1 MKGDSMNEKARIV
14 IVDDHPIV
22 RHGITRLLNREVDL
36 CVTGEAEDA
45 AGALALLEEE
55 LPDVVLVD
63 LVLDGVSGLDLIA
76 DLRARW
82 PKLPILVV
90 SMHDAPDYLERVLKS
105 GAQGF
110 VNKKESIQRLPDA
123 IRRVLS
129 GRVYLGENM
138 MDVLAR
144 SIAADDEAEEE
155 RQIAEL
161 SEREREVLA
170 LIARGYRP
178 RQIAETL
185 HVSPKTVNSH
195 RENMKRKLEL
205 ASTTELD
212 QFAIRWFADHR
223 AA

>member
-1 MKGDSMNEKARIV
+1 MSEQARIV

-22 RHGITRLLNREVDL
+22 RHGVSRLLNREEDL
-36 CVTGEAEDA
+36 IVSGEAENTA
-45 AGALALLEEE
+45 TAIQLLEED

-63 LVLDGVSGLDLIA
+63 LVLDGESGLDLIHA
-76 DLRARW
+76 IRERW
-82 PKLPILVV
+82 PHLPVLVV
-90 SMHDAPDYLERVLKS
+90 SMHDAPDYLERVLKA

-110 VNKKESIQRLPDA
+110 VNKKESIQRLADA

-129 GRVYLGENM
+129 GKVYIGENM

-144 SIAADDEAEEE
+144 SLASDDDNEGDK
-155 RQIAEL
+155 RVSEL
-161 SEREREVLA
+161 SEREMEVLE
-170 LIARGYRP
+170 LIGQGYRP

-195 RENMKRKLEL
+195 RENMKRKLDL
-205 ASTTELD
+205 DSTSELD
-212 QFAIRWFADHR
+212 RFAIRWFTEQK

>member
-1 MKGDSMNEKARIV
+1 MAEKARIV

-22 RHGITRLLNREVDL
+22 RHGISRLLNREEDL
-36 CVTGEAEDA
+36 CVTGEAENTA
-45 AGALALLEEE
+45 EALKLLESE
-55 LPDVVLVD
+55 PADVVLVD
-63 LVLDGVSGLDLIA
+63 LVLDGESGLDLI
-76 DLRARW
+76 REIRVRW
-82 PKLPILVV
+82 PKLPLLVV

-110 VNKKESIQRLPDA
+110 VNKKESISRLPDA

-129 GRVYLGENM
+129 GKTYIGEDM
-138 MDVLAR
+138 MEVLAR
-144 SIAADDEAEEE
+144 SLASDEPDEEE
-155 RQIAEL
+155 KIADL
-161 SEREREVLA
+161 SEREVEVLE
-170 LIARGYRP
+170 LIGQGYRP

-205 ASTTELD
+205 ASTAELD
-212 QFAIRWFADHR
+212 QFAIRWASESR

>member
-1 MKGDSMNEKARIV
+1 MAEKARIV

-22 RHGITRLLNREVDL
+22 RHGVSRLLNREDDL
-36 CVTGEAEDA
+36 CVSGEAEDV
-45 AGALALLEEE
+45 AGALKLLEED

-63 LVLDGVSGLDLIA
+63 LVLDGESGLDLIQVI
-76 DLRARW
+76 RTRW
-82 PKLPILVV
+82 PDLPVLVV
-90 SMHDAPDYLERVLKS
+90 SMHDAPDYLERVLKA

-110 VNKKESIQRLPDA
+110 VNKKESIQKLSDA

-129 GRVYLGENM
+129 GRVYIGENM

-144 SIAADDEAEEE
+144 SIANDDEGDEGTKVSD
-155 RQIAEL
+155 L
-161 SEREREVLA
+161 SERELEVLE
-170 LIARGYRP
+170 LIGQGFRP

-205 ASTTELD
+205 ANTAELD
-212 QFAIRWFADHR
+212 QFAIRWFTDQK

>member
-1 MKGDSMNEKARIV
+1 MAEKARVV

-22 RHGITRLLNREVDL
+22 RHGISRLLNREEDL
-36 CVTGEAEDA
+36 SVTGEAEDA
-45 AGALALLEEE
+45 EGAIALLETE
-55 LPDVVLVD
+55 LPDIVLVD
-63 LVLDGVSGLDLIA
+63 LVLDGKSGLDLIE
-76 DLRARW
+76 DIRRRW
-82 PKLPILVV
+82 PSLPILVV

-110 VNKKESIQRLPDA
+110 VNKKESIQKLADA

-129 GRVYLGENM
+129 GRVYIGENM

-144 SIAADDEAEEE
+144 SLASDDEDGDSTKLAD
-155 RQIAEL
+155 L
-161 SEREREVLA
+161 SEREREVLE
-170 LIARGYRP
+170 LIAKGFRP

-205 ASTTELD
+205 ASTSDLD
-212 QFAIRWFADHR
+212 QFAIRWFSEHR

>member
-1 MKGDSMNEKARIV
+1 MAEKARVV

-22 RHGITRLLNREVDL
+22 RHGISRLLNREDDL
-36 CVTGEAEDA
+36 SVTGEAEDA
-45 AGALALLEEE
+45 EGAIALLEIE
-55 LPDVVLVD
+55 LPDIVLVD
-63 LVLDGVSGLDLIA
+63 LVLDGKSGLDLIE
-76 DLRARW
+76 DIRRRW
-82 PKLPILVV
+82 PILPILVV

-110 VNKKESIQRLPDA
+110 VNKKESIQKLADA

-129 GRVYLGENM
+129 GRVYIGENM

-144 SIAADDEAEEE
+144 SLAADDDDGDSMKLAD
-155 RQIAEL
+155 L
-161 SEREREVLA
+161 SDREREVLE
-170 LIARGYRP
+170 LIAKGYRP

-205 ASTTELD
+205 ASTSDLD
-212 QFAIRWFADHR
+212 QFAIRWFSEHR

>member
-1 MKGDSMNEKARIV
+1 MDQVMTEKARIV

-22 RHGITRLLNREVDL
+22 RHGVSRLLNREEDL
-36 CVTGEAEDA
+36 CVTGEAENSA
-45 AGALALLEEE
+45 EALQLLEAE
-55 LPDVVLVD
+55 LPDLVLVD
-63 LVLDGVSGLDLIA
+63 LVLDGESGIDLIEEI
-76 DLRARW
+76 RRRW
-82 PKLPILVV
+82 PSLPVLVV

-110 VNKKESIQRLPDA
+110 VNKKESIQRLSDA

-129 GRVYLGENM
+129 GRVYIGENM

-144 SIAADDEAEEE
+144 SIANEDEDGENKV
-155 RQIAEL
+155 AEL
-161 SEREREVLA
+161 SEREMEVLR
-170 LIARGYRP
+170 LIGQGYRP

-185 HVSPKTVNSH
+185 NVSPKTVNSH

-205 ASTTELD
+205 TSTAELD
-212 QFAIRWFADHR
+212 QFAIRWLTEQK

>member
-1 MKGDSMNEKARIV
+1 MTEKARIV

-22 RHGITRLLNREVDL
+22 RHGVSRLLNREEDL
-36 CVTGEAEDA
+36 CVTGEAENSA
-45 AGALALLEEE
+45 EALRLLQED
-55 LPDVVLVD
+55 LPDLVLID
-63 LVLDGVSGLDLIA
+63 LVLDGESGIDLIEEI
-76 DLRARW
+76 RSRW
-82 PKLPILVV
+82 PDLPVLVV

-110 VNKKESIQRLPDA
+110 VNKKESIQRLADA

-129 GRVYLGENM
+129 GKVYIGENM

-144 SIAADDEAEEE
+144 SLANDDEDEGENKVSD
-155 RQIAEL
+155 L
-161 SEREREVLA
+161 SGREMEVLR
-170 LIARGYRP
+170 LIGQGYRP

-185 HVSPKTVNSH
+185 NVSPKTVNSH

-205 ASTTELD
+205 ASTAELD
-212 QFAIRWFADHR
+212 QFAIRWMTEQK

>member
-1 MKGDSMNEKARIV
+1 MAEKARVV

-22 RHGITRLLNREVDL
+22 RHGISRLLNREDDL
-36 CVTGEAEDA
+36 SVTGEAEDA
-45 AGALALLEEE
+45 EGAIALLEIE
-55 LPDVVLVD
+55 LPDIVLVD
-63 LVLDGVSGLDLIA
+63 LVLDGKSGLDLIEEI
-76 DLRARW
+76 RRRW
-82 PKLPILVV
+82 PSLPILVV

-110 VNKKESIQRLPDA
+110 VNKKESIQRLADA

-129 GRVYLGENM
+129 GRVYIGENM

-144 SIAADDEAEEE
+144 SMASDDEDGDSSKL
-155 RQIAEL
+155 AEL
-161 SEREREVLA
+161 SEREREVLE
-170 LIARGYRP
+170 LIAKGYRP

-205 ASTTELD
+205 ASTSDLD
-212 QFAIRWFADHR
+212 QFAIRWFSEHR

>member
-1 MKGDSMNEKARIV
+1 MAEKARIV

-22 RHGITRLLNREVDL
+22 RHGICRLLNREEDL
-36 CVTGEAEDA
+36 CVTGEAENTA
-45 AGALALLEEE
+45 EALKLLESE
-55 LPDVVLVD
+55 PADVALID
-63 LVLDGVSGLDLIA
+63 LVLDGESGLDLIA
-76 DLRARW
+76 EIRARW
-82 PKLPILVV
+82 PKLPLLVV

-110 VNKKESIQRLPDA
+110 VNKKESISRLPDA

-129 GRVYLGENM
+129 GKTYIGEDM
-138 MDVLAR
+138 MEVLAR
-144 SIAADDEAEEE
+144 SLASDEPDEAEK
-155 RQIAEL
+155 IAEL
-161 SEREREVLA
+161 SEREIEVLE
-170 LIARGYRP
+170 LIGQGYRP

-205 ASTTELD
+205 ASTADLD
-212 QFAIRWFADHR
+212 QFAIRWASESR

>member
-1 MKGDSMNEKARIV
+1 MAEKARVV

-22 RHGITRLLNREVDL
+22 RHGISRLLNREEDL
-36 CVTGEAEDA
+36 CVTGEAENTA
-45 AGALALLEEE
+45 EALKLLESE
-55 LPDVVLVD
+55 PADVALID
-63 LVLDGVSGLDLIA
+63 LVLDGESGLDLIGEI
-76 DLRARW
+76 RARW
-82 PKLPILVV
+82 PNLPLLVV

-110 VNKKESIQRLPDA
+110 VNKKESISRLPDA

-129 GRVYLGENM
+129 GKTYIGEDM
-138 MDVLAR
+138 MEVLAR
-144 SIAADDEAEEE
+144 SLASDEPDEEE
-155 RQIAEL
+155 KVADL
-161 SEREREVLA
+161 SEREIEVLE
-170 LIARGYRP
+170 LIAQGFRP

-205 ASTTELD
+205 ASTSELD
-212 QFAIRWFADHR
+212 QFAIRWASESR

>member
-1 MKGDSMNEKARIV
+1 MPEKARVV

-22 RHGITRLLNREVDL
+22 RHGVSRLLNREEDL
-36 CVTGEAEDA
+36 SVTGEAEDIA
-45 AGALALLEEE
+45 TALKLLEED

-63 LVLDGVSGLDLIA
+63 LVLDGESGLDLIETI
-76 DLRARW
+76 RKRW
-82 PKLPILVV
+82 PALPVLVV
-90 SMHDAPDYLERVLKS
+90 SMHDAPDYLERVLKA

-110 VNKKESIQRLPDA
+110 VNKKESIQRLADA

-129 GRVYLGENM
+129 GKVYIGENM

-144 SIAADDEAEEE
+144 SLASDDATEGEGKVSN
-155 RQIAEL
+155 L
-161 SEREREVLA
+161 SEREIEVLE
-170 LIARGYRP
+170 LIGQGYRP

-205 ASTTELD
+205 DSTADLD
-212 QFAIRWFADHR
+212 RFAIRWFTER
-223 AA
+223 KAA

>member
-1 MKGDSMNEKARIV
+1 MAEKARVI

-22 RHGITRLLNREVDL
+22 RHGISRLLNREDDL
-36 CVTGEAEDA
+36 SVTGEAENTA
-45 AGALALLEEE
+45 EALKLLESE
-55 LPDVVLVD
+55 PADVALVD
-63 LVLDGVSGLDLIA
+63 LVLDGESGLDLIA
-76 DLRARW
+76 EIRERW
-82 PKLPILVV
+82 PKLPLLVV

-110 VNKKESIQRLPDA
+110 VNKKESISRLPDA

-129 GRVYLGENM
+129 GKTYIGEDM

-144 SIAADDEAEEE
+144 SLASDEPDEEE
-155 RQIAEL
+155 KIADL
-161 SEREREVLA
+161 SEREIEVLE
-170 LIARGYRP
+170 LIGQGFRP

-205 ASTTELD
+205 SSTAELD
-212 QFAIRWFADHR
+212 QFAIRWASESR

>member
-1 MKGDSMNEKARIV
+1 MAEKARVV

-22 RHGITRLLNREVDL
+22 RHGISRLLNREEDL
-36 CVTGEAEDA
+36 CVTGEAENTA
-45 AGALALLEEE
+45 EALKLLESE
-55 LPDVVLVD
+55 PADVALID
-63 LVLDGVSGLDLIA
+63 LVLDGESGLDLIGEI
-76 DLRARW
+76 RARW
-82 PKLPILVV
+82 PKLPLLVV

-110 VNKKESIQRLPDA
+110 VNKKESISRLPDA

-129 GRVYLGENM
+129 GKTYIGEDM
-138 MDVLAR
+138 MEVLAR
-144 SIAADDEAEEE
+144 SLASDEPDEEE
-155 RQIAEL
+155 KIADL
-161 SEREREVLA
+161 SEREIEVLE
-170 LIARGYRP
+170 LIAQGYRP

-205 ASTTELD
+205 ASTAELD
-212 QFAIRWFADHR
+212 QFAIRWASESR

>member
-1 MKGDSMNEKARIV
+1 MAEKARVV

-22 RHGITRLLNREVDL
+22 RHGISRLLNREEDL
-36 CVTGEAEDA
+36 CVTGEAENTA
-45 AGALALLEEE
+45 EALKLLESE
-55 LPDVVLVD
+55 PADVALID
-63 LVLDGVSGLDLIA
+63 LVLDGESGLDLIGEI
-76 DLRARW
+76 RARW
-82 PKLPILVV
+82 PKLPLLVV

-110 VNKKESIQRLPDA
+110 VNKKESISRLPDA

-129 GRVYLGENM
+129 GKTYIGEDM
-138 MDVLAR
+138 MEVLAR
-144 SIAADDEAEEE
+144 SLASDEPDEEE
-155 RQIAEL
+155 KVADL
-161 SEREREVLA
+161 SEREIEVLE
-170 LIARGYRP
+170 LIAQGFRP

-205 ASTTELD
+205 ASTAELD
-212 QFAIRWFADHR
+212 QFAIRWASESR

>member
-1 MKGDSMNEKARIV
+1 MAEKARIV

-22 RHGITRLLNREVDL
+22 RHGVSRLLNREEDL

-45 AGALALLEEE
+45 AGALQLLEEE
-55 LPDVVLVD
+55 LADVVLVD
-63 LVLDGVSGLDLIA
+63 LVLDGESGLDLIETI
-76 DLRARW
+76 RERW
-82 PKLPILVV
+82 PDLPVLVV
-90 SMHDAPDYLERVLKS
+90 SMHDAPDYLERVLRV

-110 VNKKESIQRLPDA
+110 VNKKESIQRLADA

-129 GRVYLGENM
+129 GKVYIGENM

-144 SIAADDEAEEE
+144 SLASDDEKEEDN
-155 RQIAEL
+155 RVSEL
-161 SEREREVLA
+161 SEREMEVLE
-170 LIARGYRP
+170 LIGQGYRP

-205 ASTTELD
+205 TSTAELD
-212 QFAIRWFADHR
+212 QFAIRWFTEQKVA
-223 AA
+223 

>member
-1 MKGDSMNEKARIV
+1 MSEKARIV

-22 RHGITRLLNREVDL
+22 RHGVSRLLNREEDL
-36 CVTGEAEDA
+36 CVTGEAENSA
-45 AGALALLEEE
+45 EALRLLEED
-55 LPDVVLVD
+55 LPDLVLID
-63 LVLDGVSGLDLIA
+63 LVLDGESGIDLIEA
-76 DLRARW
+76 IRARW
-82 PKLPILVV
+82 PDLPVLVV

-110 VNKKESIQRLPDA
+110 VNKKESIQRLADA

-129 GRVYLGENM
+129 GKVYIGENM

-144 SIAADDEAEEE
+144 SLANDDEDEGENKVSD
-155 RQIAEL
+155 L
-161 SEREREVLA
+161 SDREMEVLR
-170 LIARGYRP
+170 LIGQGYRP

-185 HVSPKTVNSH
+185 NVSPKTVNSH

-205 ASTTELD
+205 ASTAELD
-212 QFAIRWFADHR
+212 QFAIRWMTEQK

>member
-1 MKGDSMNEKARIV
+1 MSEKARIV

-22 RHGITRLLNREVDL
+22 RHGVSRLLNREEDL
-36 CVTGEAEDA
+36 CVTGEAENSA
-45 AGALALLEEE
+45 EALRLLEED
-55 LPDVVLVD
+55 LPDLVLID
-63 LVLDGVSGLDLIA
+63 LVLDGESGIDLIEA
-76 DLRARW
+76 IRSRW
-82 PKLPILVV
+82 PELPVLVV

-110 VNKKESIQRLPDA
+110 VNKKESIQRLADA

-129 GRVYLGENM
+129 GKVYIGENM

-144 SIAADDEAEEE
+144 SLANDDEDEGENKVS
-155 RQIAEL
+155 EL
-161 SEREREVLA
+161 SDREMEVLR
-170 LIARGYRP
+170 LIGQGYRP

-185 HVSPKTVNSH
+185 NVSPKTVNSH

-205 ASTTELD
+205 ASTAELD
-212 QFAIRWFADHR
+212 QFAIRWMTEQK

>member
-1 MKGDSMNEKARIV
+1 MAEKARVV

-22 RHGITRLLNREVDL
+22 RHGISRLLNREDDL

-45 AGALALLEEE
+45 EGAIALLESE
-55 LPDVVLVD
+55 LPDIVLVD
-63 LVLDGVSGLDLIA
+63 LVLDGKSGIDLIE
-76 DLRARW
+76 DIRHRW
-82 PKLPILVV
+82 PSLPILVV

-110 VNKKESIQRLPDA
+110 VNKKESIQRLADA

-129 GRVYLGENM
+129 GRVYIGDNM

-144 SIAADDEAEEE
+144 SLAHDDDDDEATK
-155 RQIAEL
+155 ISDL
-161 SEREREVLA
+161 SEREREVLK
-170 LIARGYRP
+170 LIAKGYRP

-205 ASTTELD
+205 ASTADLD
-212 QFAIRWFADHR
+212 QFAIRWFSEHK

>member
-1 MKGDSMNEKARIV
+1 MSEKARIV

-22 RHGITRLLNREVDL
+22 RHGVSRLLNREEDL
-36 CVTGEAEDA
+36 CVTGEAENSA
-45 AGALALLEEE
+45 EALRLLEED
-55 LPDVVLVD
+55 LPDLVLID
-63 LVLDGVSGLDLIA
+63 LVLDGESGIDLIEA
-76 DLRARW
+76 IRSRW
-82 PKLPILVV
+82 PDLPVLVV

-110 VNKKESIQRLPDA
+110 VNKKESIQRLADA

-129 GRVYLGENM
+129 GKVYIGENM

-144 SIAADDEAEEE
+144 SLANDDEDEGENKVSD
-155 RQIAEL
+155 L
-161 SEREREVLA
+161 SDREMEVLR
-170 LIARGYRP
+170 LIGQGYRP

-185 HVSPKTVNSH
+185 NVSPKTVNSH

-205 ASTTELD
+205 ASTAELD
-212 QFAIRWFADHR
+212 QFAIRWMTEQK

>member
-1 MKGDSMNEKARIV
+1 MAEKARVV

-22 RHGITRLLNREVDL
+22 RHGISRLLNREEDL
-36 CVTGEAEDA
+36 CVTGEAENSA
-45 AGALALLEEE
+45 EALKLLEAD
-55 LPDVVLVD
+55 LPDVALID
-63 LVLDGVSGLDLIA
+63 LVLDGESGLDLIA
-76 DLRARW
+76 EIRTRW
-82 PKLPILVV
+82 PKLPLLVE

-110 VNKKESIQRLPDA
+110 VNKKESISRLPDA

-129 GRVYLGENM
+129 GKTYIGEDM
-138 MDVLAR
+138 MEVLAR
-144 SIAADDEAEEE
+144 SLASDEPDEEE
-155 RQIAEL
+155 KISEL
-161 SEREREVLA
+161 SEREIEVLE
-170 LIARGYRP
+170 LIAQGYRP

-205 ASTTELD
+205 ANTAELD
-212 QFAIRWFADHR
+212 QFAIRWASESK